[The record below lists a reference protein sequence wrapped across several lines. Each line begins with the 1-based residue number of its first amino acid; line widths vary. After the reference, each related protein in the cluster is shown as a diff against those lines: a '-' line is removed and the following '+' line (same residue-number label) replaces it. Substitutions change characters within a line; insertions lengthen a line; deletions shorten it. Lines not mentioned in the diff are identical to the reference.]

1 MASPRFGELLSQ
13 MVYGAMAH
21 GSWKSLTQTADG
33 PGLYDHLAVLCHV
46 EVSTVIGWKT
56 KGSIPA
62 DPKQVSQLGMFG
74 MDVARMTYKW
84 LEEFL
89 KEGQCFDS
97 TLLERYRAATIPD
110 RPARARHNLPAI
122 TRDFIERPAEV
133 SRILEGLEYGYPVSI
148 EGFGGMGKSTL
159 AIWVAER
166 CLPGGESLIAQPF
179 EHIVWISAKDFPN
192 FDLTLNDVLNAIAE
206 RTGFTGLLDLP
217 FEQKRTEVHELLR
230 TQRVLVIADNMETVS
245 DEAVY
250 EFLRRVREPS
260 GVLITTRHRHYRS
273 VWEVTIEGLDEHNA
287 LKKIRQEIRS
297 KDLRTLADATDDILR
312 PLVKMT
318 EGSPKA
324 IELTLGYV
332 KRTVTSL
339 AEVVHTLD
347 EAVDDVEGLFPYL
360 FERDWEALDEPARR
374 VLLAMPLFAGE
385 ARRDALQAVTDV
397 HKHAFKSA
405 SEQLIELSLLD
416 VGKPA
421 LDGETRYT
429 VHPLT
434 RAFARNQLKGQADL
448 EAELRY
454 RWATWCVQFAERNGG
469 SWRTYDLLE
478 EEKANLIEC
487 IEWCYQTKHWQPLI
501 TLEKSLV
508 EFLYIRGY
516 WEVRSRIGD
525 QALQIAKEFADELAY
540 AWVILDAV
548 TPTLEQL
555 RRDEQSEALCREA
568 LSIFEQHG
576 DLQGIASSMYHLG
589 SVLYR
594 LHGYP
599 LARPLLDES
608 LQQWEALGDAKGIG
622 DVLNYLGVI
631 CWQEKR
637 LDEGKQILERAKT
650 YRRRE
655 TQLPGHGSVL
665 GNLGRIERE
674 LGNLDVA
681 EELLTESLHIFEMVG
696 HRYHTA
702 TVWHELARVKRLKG
716 EVKQAHTLL
725 HQARQ
730 AYLAIGAW
738 ARSAEIIHD
747 LYRLEQEQGNLAAAR
762 LVVEEMIDL
771 YRRLDMPKER
781 EAMERLLRDGCP
793 EHASS

>member
-21 GSWKSLTQTADG
+21 GPWKSLTQTADG
-33 PGLYDHLAVLCHV
+33 PGLYDHLAELCHV

-62 DPKQVSQLGMFG
+62 DPKQVGQLGVFR

-89 KEGQCFDS
+89 QEGQCFDS

-133 SRILEGLEYGYPVSI
+133 SRILEGLEYGYPISI

-166 CLPGGESLIAQPF
+166 CLPIGEPLISQPF
-179 EHIVWISAKDFPN
+179 EHIVWISAKDFAN
-192 FDLTLNDVLNAIAE
+192 FDLTLNDVLNTIAE

-217 FEQKRTEVHELLR
+217 VEQKRIEVHELLR
-230 TQRVLVIADNMETVS
+230 TQRVLVIADNMETVC
-245 DEAVY
+245 DDAVY

-260 GVLITTRHRHYRS
+260 GVLITTRHKHYRS
-273 VWEVTIEGLDEHNA
+273 VWEVTIEGLEEHHA

-297 KDLRTLADATDDILR
+297 KDLRTLADADDNDLR

-318 EGSPKA
+318 EGNPKA

-332 KRTVTSL
+332 KRTGTSL
-339 AEVVHTLD
+339 TDVVHTLD

-360 FERDWEALDEPARR
+360 FERDWEALDEPAKR

-385 ARRDALQAVTDV
+385 ARRDALQVVTDI

-434 RAFARNQLKGQADL
+434 RAFAKSQLKGRIDH
-448 EAELRY
+448 ETELRD
-454 RWATWCVQFAERNGG
+454 RWITWCVQFAEKNGT

-478 EEKANLIEC
+478 EEKASLIEC
-487 IEWCYQTKHWQPLI
+487 AEWCYRTRRWRPVI
-501 TLEKSLV
+501 DFERSLT
-508 EFLYIRGY
+508 EFFNIRGH
-516 WEVRSRIGD
+516 WEARSRIGD
-525 QALQIAKEFADELAY
+525 LALQAAKESGDEIAY
-540 AWVILDAV
+540 AWVIVRAIA
-548 TPTLEQL
+548 PSLEHL
-555 RRDEQSEALCREA
+555 RRDEQRYLLCREA
-568 LSIFEQHG
+568 LSIFERHK
-576 DLQGIASSMYHLG
+576 DNRGIATATFHLG
-589 SVLYR
+589 TISTR
-594 LHGYP
+594 LRGYST
-599 LARPLLDES
+599 ARPLLDES
-608 LQQWEALGDAKGIG
+608 LKKWEELGDEKGMG
-622 DVLNYLGVI
+622 EVLNYLGLT
-631 CWQEKR
+631 CWHEKR
-637 LDEGKQILERAKT
+637 FDEARQHLEKAWDYWKQQDRPSWQGNV
-650 YRRRE
+650 R
-655 TQLPGHGSVL
+655 
-665 GNLGRIERE
+665 GNLGRIEIA
-674 LGNLDVA
+674 LGHLHEA
-681 EELLTESLHIFEMVG
+681 EVLLTEALHLFETIG
-696 HRYHTA
+696 HRYHIA
-702 TVWHELARVKRLKG
+702 TVKYEIGRVKRRQG
-716 EVKQAHTLL
+716 QVTE
-725 HQARQ
+725 AR
-730 AYLAIGAW
+730 ALILEAKDTYLTIGAW
-738 ARSAEIIHD
+738 KRATEIIAA
-747 LYRLEQEQGNLAAAR
+747 LYCLEEEQDNLSAAR
-762 LVVEEMIDL
+762 PAVEEMIDL

-781 EAMERLLRDGCP
+781 EAMEKLLRDGCP
-793 EHASS
+793 EHTSS